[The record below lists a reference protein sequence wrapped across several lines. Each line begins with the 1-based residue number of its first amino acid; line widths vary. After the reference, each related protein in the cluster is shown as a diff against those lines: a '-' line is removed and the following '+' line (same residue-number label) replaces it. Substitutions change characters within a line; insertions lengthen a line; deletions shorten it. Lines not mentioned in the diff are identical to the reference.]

1 MKKLYFYVSKNLL
14 ENPLNYHMS
23 KYVGPE
29 FLESYKE
36 SRLKNIE
43 IFQKED
49 LFENY
54 ESVLTNILENKPNL
68 SNFEFND
75 ENYETENLLSFL
87 YVRLKTRKNNEI
99 AKKILNQ
106 LIKKFEIKKLLC
118 LQYDSNLKEIGS
130 DCSKLSNYILLSL
143 CCLLKYEQ
151 TNNLKFLNASLKL
164 NDTIS
169 SQHIGINTDFEKS
182 LFCFVLQKE
191 LYYIDTLC
199 KLKGIKK

>member
-1 MKKLYFYVSKNLL
+1 MYSYISKNLL
-14 ENPLNYHMS
+14 ESTQDYHMS

-36 SRLKNIE
+36 SRTKKIE
-43 IFQKED
+43 MIQKEN
-49 LFENY
+49 LLENY
-54 ESVLTNILENKPNL
+54 ESVLKNILEKPNS
-68 SNFEFND
+68 SNFQFNE

-87 YVRLKTRKNNEI
+87 YVALKTGKNNETNE
-99 AKKILNQ
+99 KILNQ

-118 LQYDSNLKEIGS
+118 LRYDSDLKEISS
-130 DCSKLSNYILLSL
+130 DYTKLSNYMLLSL
-143 CCLLKYEQ
+143 CCLLKYEK
-151 TNNLKFLNASLKL
+151 TKNLKFLNTALKL

-169 SQHIGINTDFEKS
+169 SQSIESNDVFEKS

-191 LYYIDTLC
+191 LYYVDTLC

>member
-1 MKKLYFYVSKNLL
+1 MYSYISKNLL
-14 ENPLNYHMS
+14 ESTQDYHMS

-36 SRLKNIE
+36 SRTKKIE
-43 IFQKED
+43 MFQKENM
-49 LFENY
+49 LENY
-54 ESVLTNILENKPNL
+54 ESVLKNILEKPNS
-68 SNFEFND
+68 SNFQFNE

-87 YVRLKTRKNNEI
+87 YVALKTGKNNETNE
-99 AKKILNQ
+99 KILNQ

-118 LQYDSNLKEIGS
+118 LRYDSDLKEISS
-130 DCSKLSNYILLSL
+130 DYTKLSNYMLLSL
-143 CCLLKYEQ
+143 CCLLKYEE
-151 TNNLKFLNASLKL
+151 TKNLKFLNTALKL

-169 SQHIGINTDFEKS
+169 SQSIESNDVFEKS

-191 LYYIDTLC
+191 LYYVDTLC

>member
-1 MKKLYFYVSKNLL
+1 MKKLYFYISKNLL

-54 ESVLTNILENKPNL
+54 EGVLTNILENKPNL

-118 LQYDSNLKEIGS
+118 LQYDSNLKEISS

>member
-54 ESVLTNILENKPNL
+54 EGVLTNILENKPNL

-118 LQYDSNLKEIGS
+118 LQYDSNLKEISS

>member
-1 MKKLYFYVSKNLL
+1 MYSYISKNLL
-14 ENPLNYHMS
+14 ESTQDYHMS

-36 SRLKNIE
+36 SRTKKIE
-43 IFQKED
+43 MFQKENM
-49 LFENY
+49 LENY
-54 ESVLTNILENKPNL
+54 ESVLKNILEKPNS
-68 SNFEFND
+68 SNFQFNE

-87 YVRLKTRKNNEI
+87 YVALKTGKNNETNE
-99 AKKILNQ
+99 KILNQ

-118 LQYDSNLKEIGS
+118 LRYDSNLKEISS
-130 DCSKLSNYILLSL
+130 DCTKLSNYMLLSL
-143 CCLLKYEQ
+143 CCLLQYEE
-151 TNNLKFLNASLKL
+151 TKNLKFLNTALKL

-169 SQHIGINTDFEKS
+169 SQSIESNDVFEKS

-191 LYYIDTLC
+191 LYYVDTLC